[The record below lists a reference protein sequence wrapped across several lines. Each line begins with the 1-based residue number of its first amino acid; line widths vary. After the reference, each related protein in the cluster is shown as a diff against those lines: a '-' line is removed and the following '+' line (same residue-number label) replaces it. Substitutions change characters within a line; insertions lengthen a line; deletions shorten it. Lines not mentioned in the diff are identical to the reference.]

1 MFNMNLNTYRR
12 VFCTLIM
19 NLLVNLII
27 NKKTSNM
34 AILKVIEVMANSDES
49 WEDAVKQAV
58 KTSAKTVKN
67 IRSVYVK
74 DQTANVSGDSITD
87 YRVIVK
93 ITFEVNSGMEA

>member
-1 MFNMNLNTYRR
+1 
-12 VFCTLIM
+12 
-19 NLLVNLII
+19 
-27 NKKTSNM
+27 M
-34 AILKVIEVMANSDES
+34 AILKVIEVMANSDKS

-74 DQTANVSGDSITD
+74 EQTANVSGDSITD